1 MSDTLMTLAA
11 ILVIGGCMLGSA
23 GKRIGVAIAVFGI
36 FLPGALPLQVQQVTN
51 KGRNR

>member
-36 FLPGALPLQVQQVTN
+36 FVAWGIAIAGATGN
-51 KGRNR
+51 